1 VQVKDVDNR
10 SRSAGPY
17 MEVVEIEESNEASHS
32 SSNEG
37 PIPEQPAGGG
47 GGSGGEEIAWLS
59 TGSLGNESIKTC
71 QGLRSKCTP
80 ENTGGPS
87 HRCRYWAY
95 EDVKVVYRR
104 RYLLRHT
111 AIEVF
116 FSNGENHLINFDS
129 PEIRQDVYNKLL
141 R

>member
-1 VQVKDVDNR
+1 MH
-10 SRSAGPY
+10 
-17 MEVVEIEESNEASHS
+17 MEVVEIEESKESSH
-32 SSNEG
+32 
-37 PIPEQPAGGG
+37 
-47 GGSGGEEIAWLS
+47 GGSSGGATDQPPSSGEEISWLS
-59 TGSLGNESIKTC
+59 TGSMGNESIKTC

-116 FSNGENHLINFDS
+116 LSNGENHLIIFDS
-129 PEIRQDVYNKLL
+129 PEIRQDVYTKLL
-141 R
+141 RYGRSRRRTSKIMKC